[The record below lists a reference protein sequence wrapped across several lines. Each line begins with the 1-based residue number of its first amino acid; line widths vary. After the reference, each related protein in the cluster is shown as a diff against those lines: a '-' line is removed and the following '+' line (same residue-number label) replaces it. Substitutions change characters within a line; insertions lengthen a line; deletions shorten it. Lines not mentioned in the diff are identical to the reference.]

1 MFESGSISLNGRIS
15 KTALEE
21 AEVIAQVDRKFILVK
36 LPLDG
41 VKSST
46 SDGTSALVMLDQ
58 HAVDERCQLED
69 LMNDYFDWDASN
81 GTAIAKVELLER
93 PLMFELG
100 AQEGELLRK
109 YQSHLK
115 AWGIRYQVEE
125 KRTSRKEAATRSV
138 RVDCLPPSILERCRT
153 EAPLLINLVRE
164 EVWKLEEAAYP
175 TRLPSAQPGA
185 GNSWVSRF
193 HGCPRG
199 ILELLHSRS
208 CRSAVMF
215 NDVLTREECE
225 KMVRRLVNC
234 AFPFQCAHGRPSMAP
249 LVDLGA
255 GGGIGGWMGEEEV
268 VDWKGWLGD

>member
-1 MFESGSISLNGRIS
+1 MFESGSISLGGRIS
-15 KTALEE
+15 KSALEE
-21 AEVIAQVDRKFILVK
+21 AEVIAQVDRKFVLVK

-69 LMNDYFDWDASN
+69 LMNEYFVWDASSS
-81 GTAIAKVELLER
+81 TAIAKVELLER
-93 PLMFELG
+93 PLRF
-100 AQEGELLRK
+100 ELLRK
-109 YQSHLK
+109 YQSPLT

-125 KRTSRKEAATRSV
+125 KKTSWKEAACSV
-138 RVDCLPPSILERCRT
+138 RVDGLPPSISERCRA
-153 EAPLLINLVRE
+153 EPPLLINLVRE
-164 EVWKLEEAAYP
+164 EVWKLEEGAYP
-175 TRLPSAQPGA
+175 SRTPSSQPDV
-185 GNSWVSRF
+185 GNTWVSRF

-225 KMVRRLVNC
+225 QMVRRVAKC

-255 GGGIGGWMGEEEV
+255 GGGIGGWTGEDGV
-268 VDWKGWLGD
+268 VDWKRWLDD